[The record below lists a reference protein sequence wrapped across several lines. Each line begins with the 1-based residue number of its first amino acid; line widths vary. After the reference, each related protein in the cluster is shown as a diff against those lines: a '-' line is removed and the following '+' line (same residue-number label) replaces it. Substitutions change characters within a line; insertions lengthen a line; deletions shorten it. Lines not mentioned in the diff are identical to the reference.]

1 MNLRPLLHIF
11 GILYFLVLC
20 SCTNEKMSSETG
32 KQTRKDS
39 SIYYFEKGK
48 NSEAIREKISNFN
61 KAIQVIKNENDTLIT
76 DILDYKIYYHNRIKE
91 YDSSLYFSDS
101 LINNAKTQKDTG
113 QIAKGYYRKSIVF
126 RSLKQYEKQFE
137 NAFRASKLDLSIGD
151 TSSAGR
157 RLSEMAFAQS
167 FTTDYIGAQE
177 SGTEALE
184 YLSEGDSS
192 YISNAYNTIATAY
205 RNQGFPKDA
214 AKEWRNALRY
224 ATTTRDS
231 LSNLNNIALTFQDRK
246 EYDEAREIFK
256 DIIARSKETNKA
268 SQARFID
275 NHAYTKWLQDS
286 SANVIDELLQAT
298 EIRKN
303 ENDKNGLLAS
313 YDHLSDYYQF
323 KSKRLSKIYADSLL
337 QVGLK
342 TKSKTAQL
350 NALHKLIQLSP
361 SNEIRDLSKRYIQLN
376 DSIRNENIRAKNL
389 FAKIKYDEEQK
400 QKEID
405 NLQAETL
412 KQKLQTEELK
422 NHTIILSL
430 GGLLLLLS
438 GGFGFYYLRHR
449 HSREKIRETHKT
461 ESRISKKIHDE
472 LANDVYNVMSGLQE
486 IAPVEMMDK
495 LEHIYNRTRN
505 ISRENSNIPIN
516 QNYLS
521 HLLST
526 LGSTAA
532 ENTRLIIRGEDEIN
546 WNSLNPEKKVI
557 LYRVLQEI
565 MINMKKHSQA
575 SLVAIVFSEEKKFVK
590 VQYSDNGVGLS
601 NERLKSG
608 NGIQNMENRI
618 FSIKGKL
625 NFESERD
632 KGLKI
637 SIQIPV

>member
-1 MNLRPLLHIF
+1 MNLRLLICVFSLLTLAIVACKRSNSFSENSNAVRQDSASIF
-11 GILYFLVLC
+11 F
-20 SCTNEKMSSETG
+20 
-32 KQTRKDS
+32 D
-39 SIYYFEKGK
+39 KGK
-48 NSEAIREKISNFN
+48 AAEDIRDKISNFN
-61 KAIQVIKNENDTLIT
+61 KALQVTKSKKDTLIT

-101 LINNAKTQKDTG
+101 LINSAKTQKDTG
-113 QIAKGYYRKSIVF
+113 QIAKGYYRKSIAF
-126 RSLKQYEKQFE
+126 RSLNQYEKQFE

-167 FTTDYIGAQE
+167 LMTDYIGAQE

-184 YLSEGDSS
+184 YLPEADSS

-205 RNQGFPKDA
+205 RNQGFYKDA

-231 LSNLNNIALTFQDRK
+231 LSNLNNIALTLQDRK
-246 EYDEAREIFK
+246 KYDEAREIFK
-256 DIIARSKETNKA
+256 DIIARSKEINKA

-286 SANVIDELLQAT
+286 SANVIDELLQAVK
-298 EIRKN
+298 IRKI

-313 YDHLSDYYQF
+313 YDHISNYYHFRNKELSI
-323 KSKRLSKIYADSLL
+323 KYADSLL
-337 QVGLK
+337 QIAQI
-342 TKSKTAQL
+342 TNSKTAQL
-350 NALHKLIQLSP
+350 SALQKLIQLLP
-361 SNEIRDLSKRYIQLN
+361 SNKTKNLSNSFILLN
-376 DSIRNENIRAKNL
+376 DSIRKENIRAKNL

-422 NHTIILSL
+422 NQTIILSL
-430 GGLLLLLS
+430 GGLLLLVS
-438 GGFGFYYLRHR
+438 GGFGFYYLRQK
-449 HSREKIRETHKT
+449 HSREKIRETHET
-461 ESRISKKIHDE
+461 ETRISKKIHDE

-486 IAPVEMMDK
+486 IAPDEMMDK
-495 LEHIYNRTRN
+495 LEHIYHRTRN

-516 QNYLS
+516 QNYLP

-526 LGSTAA
+526 LGSTAG
-532 ENTRLIIRGEDEIN
+532 ESTKIIIRGEDEIN
-546 WNSLNPEKKVI
+546 WNSLNPEKKII

-565 MINMKKHSQA
+565 MINMNKHSQA
-575 SLVAIVFSEEKKFVK
+575 SLVAIIFSEEQNFMK

-601 NERLKSG
+601 NERLKSE

-625 NFESERD
+625 NFESEQD

-637 SIQIPV
+637 FIQIPI